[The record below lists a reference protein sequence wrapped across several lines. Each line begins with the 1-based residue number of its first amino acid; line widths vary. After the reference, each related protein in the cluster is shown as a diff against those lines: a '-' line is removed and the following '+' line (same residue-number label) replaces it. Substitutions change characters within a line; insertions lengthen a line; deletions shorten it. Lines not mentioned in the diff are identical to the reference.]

1 MLVEGEEF
9 NILPALVSTVKM
21 GSLRLSNISKRF
33 GGVIA
38 LKNVNLEIS
47 EGEYVV
53 LLGPTGAGKT
63 TLLKIVAGLLKQDTG
78 EIYIDG
84 IRVDDYP
91 PEERNVSLFFQNF
104 ALFPH
109 MTILDNVAFGLKV
122 RGYDSREAES
132 RALEVLRL
140 MHLDNRAYSYPRE
153 LSGGMQQRV
162 ALARTIVTGA
172 SILLLDEP
180 LSQLDAKIKSELQ
193 YELRDFVKNLGL
205 TALHVTNDVEE
216 ALALADK
223 IAIINKGEV
232 VKIGTPFGILEEP
245 EDVFVAGFMTD
256 MNLME
261 GIVEE
266 VSENGILVDVGNI
279 KLRSSRKGFFKR
291 GEIVIVG
298 VKSKDFKIKE
308 AGGGLAGKVED
319 SVFSFKH
326 RKLIICLDN
335 GLRVQV
341 KTDRDCFEKGAY
353 VSLSIDPNNVYLFP
367 CPKGGLRAAIAE
379 IAGVS

>member
-1 MLVEGEEF
+1 M
-9 NILPALVSTVKM
+9 S
-21 GSLRLSNISKRF
+21 
-33 GGVIA
+33 
-38 LKNVNLEIS
+38 LEIS
-47 EGEYVV
+47 DGEYVV
-53 LLGPTGAGKT
+53 VLGPTGAGKT
-63 TLLKIVAGLLKQDTG
+63 TLLKIIAGLLKQDTG

-84 IRVDDYP
+84 VKVDDYP

-109 MTILDNVAFGLKV
+109 MTILENVAFGLKV
-122 RGYDSREAES
+122 RGYDSREAEN
-132 RALEVLRL
+132 RALEALRL

-162 ALARTIVTGA
+162 ALARTIITGA

-216 ALALADK
+216 ALALADR
-223 IAIINKGEV
+223 IAIINRGEV
-232 VKIGTPFGILEEP
+232 VQVGTPFEMVEEP
-245 EDVFVAGFMTD
+245 KDVFVAGFMTD

-266 VSENGILVDVGNI
+266 VSTNSVIVDIGNI
-279 KLRSSRKGFFKR
+279 KLRSSRKGSFRR
-291 GEIVIVG
+291 GEMVIVG
-298 VKSKDFKIKE
+298 VKSKDFKVQKADGELVCRI
-308 AGGGLAGKVED
+308 ED
-319 SVFSFKH
+319 SIFSFKY
-326 RKLIICLDN
+326 RKLIVCFDN

-341 KTDRDCFEKGAY
+341 KTDKSGLEKGAY
-353 VSLSIDPNNVYLFP
+353 VSLRVDPNDVYLFP

-379 IAGVS
+379 ITGVS

>member
-1 MLVEGEEF
+1 
-9 NILPALVSTVKM
+9 M

-33 GGVIA
+33 GGLTA

-47 EGEYVV
+47 DGEYVV

-63 TLLKIVAGLLKQDTG
+63 TLLKIVAGLLKQDSG

-91 PEERNVSLFFQNF
+91 PEYRNVSLFFQNF

-109 MTILDNVAFGLKV
+109 MTVLENVAFGLKV

-193 YELRDFVKNLGL
+193 YELRDFVKKLGL

-216 ALALADK
+216 ALALADR
-223 IAIINKGEV
+223 IAIINKGEIV
-232 VKIGTPFGILEEP
+232 QIGTPFEILEEP
-245 EDVFVAGFMTD
+245 ENVFVAGFMTD

-261 GIVEE
+261 GVVEG
-266 VSENGILVDVGNI
+266 VSENSTLIDVGNI
-279 KLRSSRKGFFKR
+279 KLKSSRKSSFKK

-298 VKSKDFKIKE
+298 VKPKDFKIE
-308 AGGGLAGKVED
+308 ETGGGLAGKIED
-319 SVFSFKH
+319 SIFSFKY
-326 RKLIICLDN
+326 RRLIVCLDN

-341 KTDRDCFEKGAY
+341 KTDRDSFKNGMH
-353 VSLSIDPNNVYLFP
+353 VSLSIDPSKVYLFP

-379 IAGVS
+379 MAGVS